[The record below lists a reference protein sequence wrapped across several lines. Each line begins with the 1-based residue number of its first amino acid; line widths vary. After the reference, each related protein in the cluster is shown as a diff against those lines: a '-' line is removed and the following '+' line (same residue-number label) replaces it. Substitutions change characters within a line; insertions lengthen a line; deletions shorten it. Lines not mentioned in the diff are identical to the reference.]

1 MIGREISHYK
11 ILDQIGQGG
20 MGVIYKAQDT
30 KLNRL
35 VALKF
40 LPQSLTRSS
49 EEKNRFIQEAIAAS
63 ALNHPNIV
71 TIYEIDEVD
80 GDSFISMEFI
90 EGKNLKGLIQAG
102 PLSLEQFFNIAFQT
116 AEGLNKAHQKGIVH
130 RDIKSEN
137 ILVNSDGVAKITDFG
152 VAKLKGAAGLTLA
165 GTVLGT
171 TAYMSPEQANGEEV
185 DQRSDIFSLGIIFYE
200 ILTGQLPF
208 QGMHPMA
215 VMYAIINEEPLS
227 PRSLRD
233 EIPVGLENIIS
244 QTLAKNKE
252 DRYQSLTLLLDDL
265 RTLTTGGKI
274 EIKKADEKA
283 ELKSIAVLP
292 FGDLSP
298 DKENQY
304 FSNGITE
311 DIITDL
317 SQITQLRVT
326 PRSVVANYQDSKKD
340 LKQIGKELKVDF
352 ILEGSVRKHGEKIR
366 VTAQLTNVADG
377 FHLWAE
383 KFDGELKDIFE
394 IQETVSKKI
403 VDVLK
408 LKLTKTEIQEIA
420 KKPTVNP
427 LAYDFYL
434 KGQEYNYKEG
444 KTNIDF
450 AMRMYEKALE
460 VDSNYPLAYAGL
472 ADSYVNKYMAYYD
485 RSTAWLEEAER
496 ACKRALNLD
505 SDLAEAH
512 RALGR
517 VYMFKKRPQ
526 DAIAEFKKAIELKP
540 DYFEAY
546 RSLGWINE
554 ELGNFEE
561 TIGYAKKAIEIK
573 PLDKESHLLLGLTY
587 FDMNNFSEALKMF
600 DQALEIAPDYYRAYY
615 SKGNVFQRE
624 GKFPLAIQN
633 YRKALEFGMEPN
645 LYLDSGWVYLVEK
658 EYDSAIECFKKLIEL
673 GFFDF
678 LAYYYLGLAYQLKE
692 EKWMAAASYDSAA
705 VLCVRKI
712 NEDSNNPYLHATL
725 GLAYTA
731 LRKPEEGLKM
741 AVRALKIEPDN
752 GAILYDVARVYAL
765 QEKNKE
771 AIETLTK
778 AIKKPLS
785 PSFEEAKLDPHFEKI
800 VGLPEFTKIQNK

>member
-30 KLNRL
+30 RLNRL

-80 GDSFISMEFI
+80 GDSFISMELI
-90 EGKNLKGLIQAG
+90 EGKNLKDLIQAG

-116 AEGLNKAHQKGIVH
+116 SEGLNKAHQKGIVH

-137 ILVNSDGVAKITDFG
+137 VLVNSDGIAKITDFG
-152 VAKLKGAAGLTLA
+152 VAKLKGAAGMTLA

-200 ILTGQLPF
+200 ILTGELPF
-208 QGMHPMA
+208 KGVHPMA
-215 VMYAIINEEPLS
+215 IMYAIVNEDPLS
-227 PRSLRD
+227 PKSLRE

-244 QTLAKNKE
+244 KSLAKNKE
-252 DRYQSLTLLLDDL
+252 ERYQTLSVLLEDL
-265 RTLTTGGKI
+265 KTLTTGGKI
-274 EIKKADEKA
+274 QIKKADQKA

-292 FGDLSP
+292 FEDLSP
-298 DKENQY
+298 NKENQY

-317 SQITQLRVT
+317 SQIAQLRVT
-326 PRSVVANYQDSKKD
+326 PRSVAANYQDNKKD
-340 LKQIGKELKVDF
+340 LKQIGKELKVDY

-366 VTAQLTNVADG
+366 VTAQLTNIADG

-383 KFDGELKDIFE
+383 KFDAELKDIFE
-394 IQETVSKKI
+394 IQEIVSQKI
-403 VDVLK
+403 VEVLK
-408 LKLTKTEIQEIA
+408 LKLTRTEIQEIA

-485 RSTAWLEEAER
+485 RSVAWLEEAER

-526 DAIAEFKKAIELKP
+526 DAIAEFKKAIDLKP

-633 YRKALEFGMEPN
+633 YQKALEFGMEPN

-658 EYDSAIECFKKLIEL
+658 EFDQAIECFKKLIEL

-678 LAYYYLGLAYQLKE
+678 LAYYYLGLTYQLKG

-712 NEDSNNPYLHATL
+712 NEDSSNPYLHATL

-741 AVRALKIEPDN
+741 AQRALKMEPDN

-771 AIETLTK
+771 AIETLAK
-778 AIKKPLS
+778 AIKKPLA

-800 VGLPEFTKIQNK
+800 VSLPDFIKIQNK